1 MYKAGVIGCR
11 GIGVAHA
18 TGLVS
23 SDRARLAAACDLDE
37 ATLR

>member
-18 TGLVS
+18 TGIVGWWS
-23 SDRARLAAACDLDE
+23 GCYR
-37 ATLR
+37 TGKIG